1 MRLIFAKGLAA
12 LVPRALAV
20 CTLLAVPYAL
30 SATNANAKTAY
41 ESSYGFDRTWNA
53 GMRLVR
59 VDLGLKISEK
69 DEGAGYLLF
78 DYKSPESGTKPVPGS
93 MEFVRSKDTG
103 AVRVVVQ
110 IPQMPGYHEQ
120 VVIDQLARK
129 LRNEYGD
136 PPKRPP
142 LPSSPK
148 DAGADAEP

>member
-1 MRLIFAKGLAA
+1 MRRARYGLRALWICVTLALAA
-12 LVPRALAV
+12 PLALPPEEA
-20 CTLLAVPYAL
+20 
-30 SATNANAKTAY
+30 SAKSSY
-41 ESSYGFDRTWNA
+41 ESAYGFDRTWNA

-78 DYKSPESGTKPVPGS
+78 DYLSPESGKKPVPGS
-93 MEFVRSKDTG
+93 MEFIRSKDSG

-120 VVIDQLARK
+120 VVVDSLARK

-136 PPKRPP
+136 PPKRPTP
-142 LPSSPK
+142 PPAPK
-148 DAGADAEP
+148 DAGADGEAPES